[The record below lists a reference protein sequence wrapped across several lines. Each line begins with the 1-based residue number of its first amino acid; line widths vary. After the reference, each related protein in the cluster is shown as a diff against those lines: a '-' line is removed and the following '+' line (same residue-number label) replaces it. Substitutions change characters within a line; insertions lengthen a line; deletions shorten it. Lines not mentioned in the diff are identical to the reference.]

1 MKDIVIN
8 EQVEVIKKQIGDIRE
23 LNKQHK
29 LVIFV
34 GAGVSRN
41 SGICSWWDL
50 VKEMALKINYND
62 ICDKCEMK
70 SLTCY
75 KCGEELELCSFDN
88 NNCQYKYNFSS
99 DDFLKI
105 PQYFYE
111 EKGREAYID
120 FLSQKFC
127 KEYETNAI
135 DELIVQ
141 LQPEHII
148 TTNYDHLIECVKN
161 TPISKYTV
169 VKSNKDLLTKY
180 GNHYIIKM
188 HGDIDDINDNGLENI
203 VLKEDDYLKYSQT
216 HEIIESYIKS
226 LLFDKT
232 FLFVGYSLNDNNLKL
247 MMSYIDYYVK
257 NQGIKER
264 MHHYLVT
271 NLFMNKDRE
280 TKYWTNKSV
289 ELVDLSNITEFMIK
303 KTPCELE
310 NQGKSLY
317 SFFRACSHKIIAI

>member
-8 EQVEVIKKQIGDIRE
+8 EKIEVIKKQIGDIRE

-41 SGICSWWDL
+41 SGICSWWEL

-257 NQGIKER
+257 IKV
-264 MHHYLVT
+264 L
-271 NLFMNKDRE
+271 KRE
-280 TKYWTNKSV
+280 
-289 ELVDLSNITEFMIK
+289 
-303 KTPCELE
+303 C
-310 NQGKSLY
+310 
-317 SFFRACSHKIIAI
+317 III